1 MQIGSTTKQMTAT
14 ALLKKVEEEE
24 TLFKPTKEQVR
35 NFVLRSKTTVDE
47 QTRKLIRFVE

>member
-24 TLFKPTKEQVR
+24 TLSTPTSKQIE
-35 NFVLRSKTTVDE
+35 NFVLRSKTTDDE
-47 QTRKLIRFVE
+47 QTRKLMKFIK